1 MIASHLPISVEMI
14 DVNKRFGMVIANQ
27 DINLKIHQGTIHGI
41 IGENGAGKSTLM
53 NILYGYYQADS
64 GHIKINSQNVTI
76 SSSQQAIRL
85 GIGMVHQHFMLV
97 DKFSVLDNI
106 ILGSEESWINRKSR
120 NAARIILQ
128 NLSKQYSMKIDP
140 DAIVENLPVGL
151 QQRVEIL
158 KALYRGAEILILD
171 EPTSVLTPQEV
182 QHFFSVL
189 RALRDSGKTVVL
201 ITHKLHEIMA
211 VTDHITVMRQGKII
225 ENVLTAHTNKENL
238 AEMMVGRRLT
248 THWPRLPITQ
258 QIPLLE
264 VKNISIHGL
273 HKRPLLENI
282 NLTLHKGEIL
292 GIAGVSGNG
301 QSQLLEVLAGIR
313 SFDKGQ
319 ILLSGKEI
327 RQLLK
332 PARPAQSARKLGIA
346 HIPEDRLETGLVKQ
360 FKAWESS
367 MLGYQYKNNLQKFG
381 FLKGKQAVKRFLKIA
396 AEYDVRPA
404 NPLLK
409 TSSFSGG
416 NQQKLVIGRELEEKP
431 ELLLIGQPTRG
442 VDVGAVEFIH
452 KRLIELRDEGKALLL
467 VSAELDEILTLA
479 DRILVMFEG
488 KIVGVL
494 PRDQANATKLGL
506 LMAGVV
512 EEIKETLSEAGIDH

>member
-1 MIASHLPISVEMI
+1 MIASSLPVAIEMI
-14 DVNKRFGMVIANQ
+14 AVNKRFGMVMANQ

-64 GHIKINSQNVTI
+64 GRIKINDRNVTI
-76 SSSQQAIRL
+76 SNSQQAIHL

-97 DKFSVLDNI
+97 DTFSVLDNV
-106 ILGSEESWINRKSR
+106 ILGSEKSWVNRKSR
-120 NAARIILQ
+120 DAARIVLQ
-128 NLSKQYSMKIDP
+128 NLSKQYGMKIDP
-140 DAIVENLPVGL
+140 DAIVEKLPVGL

-158 KALYRGAEILILD
+158 KALYRGADILILD

-182 QHFFSVL
+182 QHFFSIL
-189 RALRDSGKTVVL
+189 RALRDSGKTVLL

-225 ENVLTAHTNKENL
+225 EQVLTANTNKEKL

-258 QIPLLE
+258 TVPLLE
-264 VKNISIHGL
+264 VKELYIYDQ

-282 NLTLHKGEIL
+282 NLTLNKGEIL

-313 SFDKGQ
+313 HFDSGQ
-319 ILLSGKEI
+319 ILLAGKDMK
-327 RQLLK
+327 QLLK
-332 PARPAQSARKLGIA
+332 PKRPARSARQLGIS
-346 HIPEDRLETGLVKQ
+346 HIPEDRLGAGLVKQ

-367 MLGYQYKNNLQKFG
+367 ILGYHYKDNLQRFG
-381 FLKGKQAVKRFLKIA
+381 FLKGRQAIKRFRNIA

-452 KRLIELRDEGKALLL
+452 KRLIELRDGGKALLL

-488 KIVGVL
+488 KVVGVL

-512 EEIKETLSEAGIDH
+512 EEIKETLSEAGLYH